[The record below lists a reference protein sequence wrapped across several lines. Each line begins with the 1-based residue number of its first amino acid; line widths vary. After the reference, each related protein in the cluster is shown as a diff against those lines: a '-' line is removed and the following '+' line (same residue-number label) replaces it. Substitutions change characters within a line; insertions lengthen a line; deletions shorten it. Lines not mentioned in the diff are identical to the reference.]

1 VLNAKYHEKEAEII
15 AQAGRA
21 GAITIATNMAGRGVD
36 IILGGNP
43 PDEEDGARVRAMG
56 GLHIIGTERHEARRI
71 DNQLR
76 GRAGRQ
82 GDQGSSRFYV
92 ALDDELMRLFAGE
105 RIAGI
110 MERLGIEDDVPIEH
124 GMVSRQIEGA
134 QKKVESYHFDMR
146 KHVLEYDD
154 VMNVQRKVIYAE
166 RRKILEGESVR
177 ENVLNFIESLVGDIV
192 DGFCSSEV
200 RPEEWDLSGLIEE
213 ARALFPL
220 PADLTEESLRG
231 LAASEVKERLL
242 AAALA
247 AYEAKVQAIGPEMMR
262 ELERVVLLQTLDRK
276 WIDHLYAMDALRE
289 GIGLRAY
296 GQANPLIE
304 YQKEGYALFE
314 QLKHDVLE
322 ETVKFLYMVQ
332 VQPAAAAPVPQ
343 VRPAYRVARQDGDG
357 ARPRTAAGAAAVQ
370 VRTAKVGRNDPCP
383 CGSGKKYKK
392 CHGRSE

>member
-1 VLNAKYHEKEAEII
+1 
-15 AQAGRA
+15 
-21 GAITIATNMAGRGVD
+21 MAGRGVD

-43 PDEEDGARVRAMG
+43 PDAADAETVRALG

-82 GDQGSSRFYV
+82 GDSGSSRFYV

-124 GMVSRQIEGA
+124 AMVTRQIEGA

-166 RRKILEGESVR
+166 RRKILAGESVS
-177 ENVLNFIESLVGDIV
+177 ENVVSFIEALVTELV
-192 DGFCSSEV
+192 DGFCSAETH
-200 RPEEWDLSGLIEE
+200 PEEWDLTGLLDE
-213 ARALFPL
+213 ARLLFPL
-220 PADLTEESLRG
+220 PPEITEESLRG
-231 LAASEVKERLL
+231 VAAPEIRERLL
-242 AAALA
+242 HAALQ
-247 AYEAKVQAIGPEMMR
+247 AYDVKGEAVGPETMR

-276 WIDHLYAMDALRE
+276 WIDHLYAMDTLRE

-304 YQKEGYALFE
+304 YQKEGYTLFD
-314 QLKHDVLE
+314 QLKHDVQE
-322 ETVKFLYMVQ
+322 ETIKFLYMVQ
-332 VQPAAAAPVPQ
+332 VQPAAPLAVQPA
-343 VRPAYRVARQDGDG
+343 RPAYRATRADGNGD
-357 ARPRTAAGAAAVQ
+357 RTRGPAAGASAAP
-370 VRTAKVGRNDPCP
+370 VRAAKVGRNDPCP

-392 CHGRSE
+392 CHGRGE

>member
-1 VLNAKYHEKEAEII
+1 
-15 AQAGRA
+15 
-21 GAITIATNMAGRGVD
+21 
-36 IILGGNP
+36 
-43 PDEEDGARVRAMG
+43 MG

-82 GDQGSSRFYV
+82 GDPGSSRFYV

-124 GMVSRQIEGA
+124 GMVTRQIEGA

-166 RRKILEGESVR
+166 RRKVLAGDGVR
-177 ENVLNFIESLVGDIV
+177 ENVLNFIESLVADPV
-192 DGFCSSEV
+192 DGFCSTEV
-200 RPEEWDLSGLIEE
+200 RPEEWDLLGLLEE
-213 ARALFPL
+213 ARTIFPM
-220 PADLTEESLRG
+220 PPDLTEAVLRG
-231 LAASEVKERLL
+231 MDSSEVKERLVT
-242 AAALA
+242 AALA
-247 AYEAKVQAIGPEMMR
+247 AYEAKEQSVGPETMR
-262 ELERVVLLQTLDRK
+262 ELERLVLLQTLDRK

-322 ETVKFLYMVQ
+322 ETVKFLYLVQ
-332 VQPAAAAPVPQ
+332 VQPAAAVPARLP
-343 VRPAYRVARQDGDG
+343 RPAYRVARESADGDRSRG
-357 ARPRTAAGAAAVQ
+357 QAGGAAVQ
-370 VRTAKVGRNDPCP
+370 VRAAKVGRNDPCP